1 MRTQRDSLNTKA
13 SLSCPTLRKTMLSLP
28 LRSNQTKGLPLVD
41 VLKAIRL
48 SAYSISSPKVM
59 LVVYEEPSPA
69 HPRALPLKVSKVLS
83 QIKLFFEI
91 RPILTPS
98 P

>member
-1 MRTQRDSLNTKA
+1 
-13 SLSCPTLRKTMLSLP
+13 
-28 LRSNQTKGLPLVD
+28 
-41 VLKAIRL
+41 
-48 SAYSISSPKVM
+48 M

-69 HPRALPLKVSKVLS
+69 HPRAFTFEG
-83 QIKLFFEI
+83 IKGVIANQVIFFEI